1 MRGLPSQLFSAS
13 RSVDALQQH
22 FGSHR
27 SPPVAPLDFNEES
40 VRRSNELAKAMRPGA
55 DLSESERYA
64 LLSMSRQMLA
74 RMVAADIRG
83 EDPVPPAT
91 VKDYFALAS
100 RGLAEVPAG
109 QRYHVLTG
117 PGFLLAD
124 QVSRWL
130 AKDRGLHFIWDCN
143 TGGYT
148 VSTHCTCGW
157 HRTFSRNEGYVE
169 ARRMRAVGN
178 HLADVEEK
186 RTKHINRK
194 PARQRA

>member
-1 MRGLPSQLFSAS
+1 MRSSQ
-13 RSVDALQQH
+13 
-22 FGSHR
+22 HR
-27 SPPVAPLDFNEES
+27 VAIIVEDLAPFRAVKSSPPVAPLIFDEER
-40 VRRSNELAKAMRPGA
+40 VRTAAEAAKASRPGA
-55 DLSESERYA
+55 DLSDSERYA

-74 RMVAADIRG
+74 RKVADDIRG
-83 EDPVPPAT
+83 EDTVPPAT
-91 VKDYFALAS
+91 VRDYFALAD

-117 PGFLLAD
+117 AGFLLAD

-130 AKDRGLHFIWDCN
+130 AKDRGVHFIWDCN

-157 HRTFSRNEGYVE
+157 HRTFSRNEGHIE
-169 ARRMRAVGN
+169 ARRIRAVGN
-178 HLADVEEK
+178 HLVQVEEAK
-186 RTKHINRK
+186 TKHINRK